1 MYNSFEQQ
9 DFVNPFNINLAEINN
24 EYDNEYDENSEYN
37 LSSDFDRSF
46 NPNNFFG
53 HNDCFNFISNNHN
66 TFINSR
72 IETNENTNLRNN
84 IISSR
89 VFSGRKRKKE
99 NENSKKIHN
108 KYSEDNI
115 LRKINVHFLNFII
128 LFLNE
133 ILSKFNIKDKKD
145 KFIDINGQYKKLINN
160 KNFNTIK
167 NETIAQILSNENN
180 KKYINKY
187 KNRELLNKIQNSN
200 NEILKRTIS
209 KSYIYIFQEV
219 YYKNKKKINY
229 EGLELNLPKTIGDFL
244 EKAKKGDILYKEK
257 IEKVI
262 RKYYYPKI
270 FEIDNEKA

>member
-66 TFINSR
+66 TLINSR

-133 ILSKFNIKDKKD
+133 ILPKFNIIDKKD
-145 KFIDINGQYKKLINN
+145 KFVDINGQYKKIIN
-160 KNFNTIK
+160 KKTFNTIK
-167 NETIAQILSNENN
+167 NETIAQFLSKENN
-180 KKYINKY
+180 KKHNNKYIN
-187 KNRELLNKIQNSN
+187 RDLLNKIQNSN
-200 NEILKRTIS
+200 NEILKRTIN
-209 KSYIYIFQEV
+209 KCYIYIFQEV
-219 YYKNKKKINY
+219 YYKNEKKINY

-244 EKAKKGDILYKEK
+244 EKAKKEDILYKEK

-262 RKYYYPKI
+262 RKYYFPEKFKI
-270 FEIDNEKA
+270 HNEKA